1 MNGKPTANPLKS
13 IAQLVQKELQE
24 QSAERFIAN
33 TKLLNKNAR
42 KNNMGF
48 SDSEIEIPDFP
59 KNSSMESTRSIR
71 KSKAQPANDSDNPAD
86 WKDSKEET
94 DTSSPI
100 ESPGSIYDSMP
111 DGTPGEEPLTNEEAA
126 LQLALAIRKGH
137 EKGRPDID
145 WHLVKVLFVYG
156 GWSYDRI
163 SSECNVTYSLVRLYG
178 RKGRWL
184 EARNS
189 YRAEQAQAIAEKMA
203 LEENRLRDWQ
213 VMKRR
218 QAGIDGLAWFT
229 KAISNLRDDA
239 SPESIAKLGGLL
251 DRMLSSVT
259 GLVPVEQP
267 SGGSVN
273 VRVENNVGASSYA
286 PNSPQAKLSA
296 VWEKKLGENDQD
308 HTLRIAFVIRDLYL
322 ECERA
327 GLYSNM
333 ILDAES
339 QRQAKLRN
347 RLGLEEED
355 YMPANVVEA

>member
-1 MNGKPTANPLKS
+1 MNAKPKANPLQS
-13 IAQLVQKELQE
+13 IAQLVQKEFQE

-33 TKLLNKNAR
+33 TNILNKNSR
-42 KNNMGF
+42 QNKMGF
-48 SDSEIEIPDFP
+48 SNTEIEIPDFP
-59 KNSSMESTRSIR
+59 KTSSMESTRSIR
-71 KSKAQPANDSDNPAD
+71 KNETVNVNDSDDPSD

-94 DTSSPI
+94 ETLDPI
-100 ESPGSIYDSMP
+100 ESAGSIYTMMP
-111 DGTPGEEPLTNEEAA
+111 DGTPGEEPMTNEEAA

-137 EKGRPDID
+137 EKGKPDID

-163 SSECNVTYSLVRLYG
+163 ASECNVSYSLVRLYG

-184 EARNS
+184 DARNS
-189 YRAEQAQAIAEKMA
+189 YRAEQAQAVAERMA

-259 GLVPVEQP
+259 GLAPVEQP

-273 VRVENNVGASSYA
+273 VRVENNVGSSQYA
-286 PNSPQAKLSA
+286 PDSPQAKLSA

-339 QRQAKLRN
+339 QRQVKLRN
-347 RLGLEEED
+347 RLGIEEDD
-355 YMPANVVEA
+355 YMPANIVES